1 MANLVEEAKKQIG
14 ELLSAAQ
21 MRAAAKGELP
31 EAAPL
36 AGIVEI
42 PKDAANGDF
51 AANHAMT
58 GAKALRMAPRRI
70 ADALVNRMC

>member
-1 MANLVEEAKKQIG
+1 MANLVEEAKRQINA
-14 ELLSAAQ
+14 LLADAQ
-21 MRAAAKGELP
+21 ARAAGKGELP

-36 AGIVEI
+36 SGVVEI

-58 GAKALRMAPRRI
+58 GAMRSALAPVMA
-70 ADALVNRMC
+70 